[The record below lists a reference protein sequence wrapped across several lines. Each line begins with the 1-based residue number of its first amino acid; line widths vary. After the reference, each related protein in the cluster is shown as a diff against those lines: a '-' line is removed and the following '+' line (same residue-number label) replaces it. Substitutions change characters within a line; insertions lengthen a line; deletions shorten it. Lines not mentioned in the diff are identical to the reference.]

1 MIPIV
6 RWLEIIFLREEIDFK
21 KPWVFLRL
29 MRNLTSQSCRR
40 PSNCLVWN
48 PEIVK
53 RLVYLPKGKTCFLN
67 SDLMLF
73 LPLLGFPGGSAGKES
88 SCTVRDLALI
98 SGLGRSPGEGNG
110 YPLQYCGLKK
120 SIGSQRAGHD
130 CTSFTHTTAL
140 SGFSS
145 VKADI
150 QDVPTL
156 CWIVDRQI
164 CSVHGSEAWVLDRS
178 EMDTY
183 RFC

>member
-48 PEIVK
+48 PEVVK
-53 RLVYLPKGKTCFLN
+53 RLVYPRVKLVSWIPTWCCFYHFWASLVAQRVKNPPALWETWLWSLGWEDSLEKGMATH
-67 SDLMLF
+67 
-73 LPLLGFPGGSAGKES
+73 S
-88 SCTVRDLALI
+88 SIVAW
-98 SGLGRSPGEGNG
+98 RSP
-110 YPLQYCGLKK
+110 
-120 SIGSQRAGHD
+120 SGHKELD
-130 CTSFTHTTAL
+130 FTHTTAL

-164 CSVHGSEAWVLDRS
+164 CSVHGSEACVLDRS